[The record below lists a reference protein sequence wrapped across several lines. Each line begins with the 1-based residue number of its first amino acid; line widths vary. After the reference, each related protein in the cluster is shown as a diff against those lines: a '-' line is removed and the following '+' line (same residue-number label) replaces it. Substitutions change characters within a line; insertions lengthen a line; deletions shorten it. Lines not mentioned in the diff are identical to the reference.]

1 MSATL
6 PRTTSVSGV
15 EAAAIKIGHSLE
27 AWGRTRAG
35 RRVGR
40 HAELL
45 MLRAEAQTALDER
58 DRLIVASTFA
68 PYF

>member
-15 EAAAIKIGHSLE
+15 EAAAIRIGRSLE
-27 AWGRTRAG
+27 AWGRTHAR

-45 MLRAEAQTALDER
+45 MLRNEAQTALDER
-58 DRLIVASTFA
+58 DRLIVVSTFA

>member
-15 EAAAIKIGHSLE
+15 EAAAIRVGRGLE
-27 AWGRTRAG
+27 AWGRSRAR

-40 HAELL
+40 HVELL
-45 MLRAEAQTALDER
+45 RFRAEAQTALDER
-58 DRLIVASTFA
+58 NRVIVMATFA

>member
-15 EAAAIKIGHSLE
+15 EAAAIRVGRALE
-27 AWGRTRAG
+27 TWGRTHA
-35 RRVGR
+35 RRRDGR
-40 HAELL
+40 HVELPR
-45 MLRAEAQTALDER
+45 LRAEAQVALGER
-58 DRLIVASTFA
+58 DRLIVMATFA

>member
-15 EAAAIKIGHSLE
+15 EAAAIRIGHSLE
-27 AWGRTRAG
+27 AWGRTRAR

-40 HAELL
+40 QAELVR
-45 MLRAEAQTALDER
+45 LRAEARTTLDER
-58 DRLIVASTFA
+58 DRLVVMTTFA